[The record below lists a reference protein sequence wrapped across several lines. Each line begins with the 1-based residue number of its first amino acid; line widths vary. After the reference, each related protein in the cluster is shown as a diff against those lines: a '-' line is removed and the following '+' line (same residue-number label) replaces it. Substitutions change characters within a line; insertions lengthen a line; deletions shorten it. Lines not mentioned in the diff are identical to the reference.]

1 MGLAQIVRAFL
12 SQQIYLEGD
21 FNLVFKLMNFFH
33 IKNLIFLN
41 QLPILKIVLSLE

>member
-33 IKNLIFLN
+33 IKKPHFS
-41 QLPILKIVLSLE
+41 KSVTYS